1 MNLYV
6 VNKKDK
12 KVRKKYLIG
21 EKGKSNSPPIHVNCY
36 LQEESVKYKKYFYA
50 LRPLLAG
57 EYIQEYQCPPP
68 VSFDDLMK
76 MDMTSE
82 LRNGI
87 DELLEIKKRSDDRER
102 GMQIPIIR
110 DFIIDEIGI

>member
-1 MNLYV
+1 
-6 VNKKDK
+6 
-12 KVRKKYLIG
+12 
-21 EKGKSNSPPIHVNCY
+21 
-36 LQEESVKYKKYFYA
+36 
-50 LRPLLAG
+50 
-57 EYIQEYQCPPP
+57 
-68 VSFDDLMK
+68 MK

-110 DFIIDEIGI
+110 DFIIDEKGI